1 MLSFSQETNS
11 HSINIDGDF
20 YSASF
25 EKIKREE
32 FDYLME
38 IK

>member
-1 MLSFSQETNS
+1 MLSLSRETNS

-25 EKIKREE
+25 EKKREE
-32 FDYLME
+32 FDYSME